1 MVLSNNFSVL
11 LGEVIKSSTE
21 CTHLIVKRWL
31 FKGCRECV
39 VKCIITVQNSY
50 RELAAGDKDSQSG
63 AVGIEAVDTIHP
75 GCYISFSL

>member
-1 MVLSNNFSVL
+1 M
-11 LGEVIKSSTE
+11 
-21 CTHLIVKRWL
+21 
-31 FKGCRECV
+31 